1 MRMDKFIFF
10 SIIIPTYNR
19 LDLLSG
25 CLVSIATV
33 DYPFDKFEVVVVDDG
48 SKTTPDEIVLSFQT
62 KFNLSLIKQTN
73 SGPASARNRGAN
85 SAIGDYLV
93 FIDDD
98 SVVSKNWLK
107 ELNRMVLEKPDCAI
121 GGAIENALPNNI
133 YATASETIISY
144 LYIQFNKDPENANFL
159 VSNNLVVPKNN
170 FLLVKGFDTNLEMSE
185 DREFCKNWLTAG
197 FKLCY
202 AEKVVIYH
210 KNRTSFKSYWKQQ
223 FIYGRGAY
231 RFNQICQQRYQ
242 NSSSLRKSNFYI
254 NLLAF
259 PFKKFSYKQASPIM
273 FLILLS
279 QIAIFTGYFYE
290 KIFLVYK
297 PLERKGLT
305 A

>member
-1 MRMDKFIFF
+1 MDKFIFF

-19 LDLLSG
+19 LDLLNS
-25 CLVSIATV
+25 CLVSITTV
-33 DYPFDKFEVVVVDDG
+33 DYPFDKFEVIVVDDG
-48 SKTTPDEIVLSFQT
+48 SKTPPDEIVLSFQT
-62 KFNLSLIKQTN
+62 KFNLSLIKQKN
-73 SGPASARNRGAN
+73 SGPAFARNRGA
-85 SAIGDYLV
+85 SKAIGDYLI

-98 SVVSKNWLK
+98 SIVSKNWLK
-107 ELNRMVLEKPDCAI
+107 ELNRIVLGKPDCAI

-133 YATASETIISY
+133 YATASETIINY
-144 LYIQFNKDPENANFL
+144 LYSQFNEDPENASFV
-159 VSNNLVVPKNN
+159 VSNNLVVPKNS

-185 DREFCKNWLTAG
+185 DREFCKNWLAAS
-197 FKLCY
+197 FKLFY
-202 AEKVVIYH
+202 TERAVIYH
-210 KNRTSFKSYWKQQ
+210 KNRTNFKAYWRQQ

-254 NLLAF
+254 NLLTF
-259 PFKKFSYKQASPIM
+259 PFKKFSYKHAFPIM

-297 PLERKGLT
+297 PLERKGFT